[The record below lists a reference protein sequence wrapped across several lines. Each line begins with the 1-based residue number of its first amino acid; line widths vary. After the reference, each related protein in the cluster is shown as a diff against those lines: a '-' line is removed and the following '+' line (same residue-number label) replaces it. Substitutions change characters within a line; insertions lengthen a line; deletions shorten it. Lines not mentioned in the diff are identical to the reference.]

1 MAAPVVLIT
10 GSTDGIGRATAREL
24 AYQGAEV
31 IIHGRDPEKGKRVLH
46 ELKDSTG
53 STRLSL
59 VTADFSE
66 QKNVRRLSTDIASG
80 YERLD
85 VLINNAGTGRKT
97 RVLTPDGIE
106 TTFAVNYLAPFLL
119 TRLLLPLLEKSAP
132 SRVVNVSSISH
143 NFIKDIDWDNLQGE
157 TSYAVYGIYAL
168 TKFATITFTYALARR
183 IAGSGV
189 TVTCVQPGVISTKLL
204 KGLFPSLIGNPPSEA
219 AKFLVHLALSPAVEG
234 VSGEYFDVSENPGC
248 SSALTYDIDVQE
260 RLWKVAEDL
269 TGVRW

>member
-1 MAAPVVLIT
+1 MAAPVVLVT

-24 AYQGAEV
+24 ALRGAEV
-31 IIHGRDPEKGKRVLH
+31 IIHGRDEEKGKRVLR
-46 ELKDSTG
+46 ELKDATG
-53 STRLSL
+53 SQNLSL
-59 VTADFSE
+59 LTADFSE
-66 QKNVRRLSTDIASG
+66 QKNVRRLAEEVSSG

-85 VLINNAGTGRKT
+85 ILINNAGTGRKI
-97 RVLTPDGIE
+97 RILTPDGIE

-132 SRVVNVSSISH
+132 SRVVNVSSVSH

-157 TSYAVYGIYAL
+157 TSYAVYSIYSL
-168 TKFATITFTYALARR
+168 TKFANITFTYALARR

-204 KGLFPSLIGNPPSEA
+204 KGLFPSLMGNPPSEA
-219 AKFLVHLALSPAVEG
+219 AKFLVHLALSPEVEG
-234 VSGEYFDVSENPGC
+234 VSGEYFDVSEEPGR

-260 RLWKVAEDL
+260 RLWRVAEEL